1 MSREINGQTRWSDDQ
16 FGAFAAGL
24 AKGADPTK
32 IACPVC
38 RGSGNDWRNV
48 WPDGAPSACEECD
61 GYGEVN
67 K

>member
-1 MSREINGQTRWSDDQ
+1 MSH
-16 FGAFAAGL
+16 
-24 AKGADPTK
+24 DPTK
-32 IACPVC
+32 TACPLC
-38 RGSGNDWRNV
+38 HGSGNDWSNV